1 MSGAM
6 CSLHSQVLEPL
17 EHLFGILIRPF
28 TRNCAFHNG
37 EAIFQKVVPE
47 VTERLLLFCA
57 AKEELASDLVGSIG
71 DGLCCARHVVGVI
84 VVVSVLTVADL
95 VPVSEKACV
104 E

>member
-37 EAIFQKVVPE
+37 EAISQKVVPE

-57 AKEELASDLVGSIG
+57 AKEALAMVS
-71 DGLCCARHVVGVI
+71 VVLDMSFGVI